1 MICVFVSRDK
11 NFFSDLEQTLTRNH
25 MDIEWIDTGKKLL
38 SRLSEHPPG
47 KPVELVIID
56 EEVPDYTARQLVEHV
71 ITQSP
76 MTNCVAT
83 SALSPKKFHDTYEGL
98 GVLMQLPR
106 KPSEPDAK
114 RIVTQLNKILRL
126 SIPRANADKETGR

>member
-11 NFFSDLEQTLTRNH
+11 NLFSDLEQTLTRNH
-25 MDIEWIDTGKKLL
+25 MDIEWIGTGKKLL
-38 SRLSEHPPG
+38 SWLSEHPPG

-56 EEVPDYTARQLVEHV
+56 EEVPDYTARDLVEQV

-83 SALSPKKFHDTYEGL
+83 SALSPKKFHEAFEGL
-98 GVLMQLPR
+98 GVLMQLPI
-106 KPSEPDAK
+106 KPNESDAK
-114 RIVTQLNKILRL
+114 RLVTQLNKILGL
-126 SIPRANADKETGR
+126 FIPRANADKDTGR